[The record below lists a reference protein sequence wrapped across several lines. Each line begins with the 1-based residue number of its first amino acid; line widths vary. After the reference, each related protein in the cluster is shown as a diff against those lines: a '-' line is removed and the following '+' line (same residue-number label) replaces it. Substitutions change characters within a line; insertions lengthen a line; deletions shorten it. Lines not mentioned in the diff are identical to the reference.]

1 MPGGA
6 GTGAARPGQARTT
19 QDTTVLREMGL
30 KAVRTAGRDTLCA
43 MAMQAAV
50 QDGVEVNRRA
60 DPTAESWLCV
70 AARDG
75 LVETLRALLV
85 AGAEVN
91 HATNSGCTV
100 LQVAAQ
106 DGHTEALRALR
117 EAGAEVNQA
126 TNAGW
131 TALHVAAHTGHL
143 EIVHAL
149 VVAGADLNRAIND
162 GRTPLAV
169 ARGNRNE
176 AVAQALVQA
185 GATE

>member
-1 MPGGA
+1 
-6 GTGAARPGQARTT
+6 
-19 QDTTVLREMGL
+19 
-30 KAVRTAGRDTLCA
+30 

-75 LVETLRALLV
+75 LVETLRTLV
-85 AGAEVN
+85 
-91 HATNSGCTV
+91 
-100 LQVAAQ
+100 
-106 DGHTEALRALR
+106 
-117 EAGAEVNQA
+117 AGAEVNQA

-131 TALHVAAHTGHL
+131 TVLHVAAHTGHP

-185 GATE
+185 GATEA